1 MMKIIDFHNHL
12 MLPDLEGEVLIE
24 EMDRNDVEKSLLL
37 GVSLRYQRFRG
48 HLGLS
53 QQVQHLV
60 EKYPDRI
67 IGGFEIDPRDADEA
81 WPALKR
87 YPDAGFKVVKMFPLL
102 GYYPDD
108 EMVYPFYEEIEKQ
121 GLMVLYHMGGTAVS
135 PISNYQ
141 HAPQLSSKYG
151 RPRFVDG
158 PAFRFP
164 GIDFVMAHM
173 GVYDCEEAAFMAASH
188 PNVYL
193 DCSCT
198 NYRPV
203 FKKLK
208 AHEEFLIRP
217 VDFHKIL
224 WGLDGD
230 PKQYAKLISG
240 TMELMTELGWQ
251 EHIPDVFYN
260 NADQLLNRHP

>member
-1 MMKIIDFHNHL
+1 MKIIDFHTHL

-24 EMDRNDVEKSLLL
+24 EMDRNNVEKALVL
-37 GVSLRYQRFRG
+37 GVSPRYHRFRG
-48 HLGLS
+48 HTGVNE
-53 QQVQHLV
+53 QVQHLL
-60 EKYPDRI
+60 EKHPDRI
-67 IGGFEIDPRDADEA
+67 IAGFEIDPPDARES
-81 WPALKR
+81 WTSLKK

-108 EMVYPFYEEIEKQ
+108 EIVYPFYEEIEKL

-135 PISNYQ
+135 PISKYENE
-141 HAPQLSSKYG
+141 PRLSSKYG
-151 RPRFVDG
+151 RPRFVDA

-164 GIDFVMAHM
+164 GIDFIMAHM
-173 GVYDCEEAAFMAASH
+173 GVYDCEEAAYMAANH

-203 FKKLK
+203 FKRLK
-208 AHEEFLIRP
+208 AHEDYLVKP
-217 VDFHKIL
+217 VDFKKIL

-230 PKQYAKLISG
+230 PKQYPKLING

-260 NADQLLNRHP
+260 NASELLQKHK